1 IRTRLGSL
9 RFTASE
15 MEHPIRELS
24 GGQRAK
30 LLMLS
35 LSLGEANVLLLD
47 EPTRNFSP
55 LSGPQI
61 RGILRDFPGA
71 IISVSHDRKYV
82 AEVCDAVYELTETG
96 LTRVYGEA

>member
-1 IRTRLGSL
+1 
-9 RFTASE
+9 

-35 LSLGEANVLLLD
+35 LSLSEANVLLLD

-55 LSGPQI
+55 LSTPVI
-61 RGILRDFPGA
+61 RRLLRGFGGC
-71 IISVSHDRKYV
+71 IICVSHDRKFI
-82 AEVCDAVYELTETG
+82 AEACDKVYRLTEDG
-96 LTRVYGEA
+96 LGPAVI